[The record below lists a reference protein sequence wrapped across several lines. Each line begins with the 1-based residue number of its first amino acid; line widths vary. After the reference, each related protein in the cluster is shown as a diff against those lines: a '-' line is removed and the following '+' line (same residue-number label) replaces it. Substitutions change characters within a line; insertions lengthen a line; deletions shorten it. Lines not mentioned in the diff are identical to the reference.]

1 MNNLWEKTQHLW
13 SHMTHFYSIAFST
26 SFLETQSTQRCFKQ
40 WRFVNE
46 MGFFLNINIKL
57 ERGQTHVRVT
67 CKIPMTHR
75 HPKYCVPIWASGL
88 WIKTV
93 CWFLLFPVIFLR
105 GNKCVIKEFLSFG
118 KCCYY
123 FYFWHMTLSVFMH
136 FCLSSIWCNKPLLLK
151 VSNIWLFANF
161 KQLPNFW
168 HRISMFLMTIKENQ
182 LNSITYAYIQTECKD
197 KNSESAKKEKQLI
210 L

>member
-1 MNNLWEKTQHLW
+1 MRKNPTPLE
-13 SHMTHFYSIAFST
+13 SHDSLLLHSVFHFLSGNSINST
-26 SFLETQSTQRCFKQ
+26 LFQTVEICE
-40 WRFVNE
+40 WN
-46 MGFFLNINIKL
+46 GIFLNINIKL
-57 ERGQTHVRVT
+57 KRGQTHVRVT

-75 HPKYCVPIWASGL
+75 HPKYCVPISASGL
-88 WIKTV
+88 WIKAV

-168 HRISMFLMTIKENQ
+168 HRISIFLMTIKENQ
-182 LNSITYAYIQTECKD
+182 LNSTTHNICLYTDWMQRQ
-197 KNSESAKKEKQLI
+197 KQ
-210 L
+210 